1 MWARAPAFQTSDF
14 LDPFSRGPYGAYTAG
29 RERTDWTDPMT
40 TNEEQSTT
48 TARVVIAEDEAIV
61 RLDLREILEEEGFN
75 VIGETGRGDEALNLI
90 RELEPDLAILDIKM
104 PGLDGLSVARQV
116 APERKTAVLVLTAF
130 SQRSAIEEARDAGAM
145 AYLIKPF
152 QRSELVPAVHVALAR
167 FHEDIALH
175 KDETRGSTRAVF
187 DKAKAIL
194 MDDHGL
200 DEQNAIAFLK
210 RESDEELRDIA
221 QQVVDGKLKP

>member
-1 MWARAPAFQTSDF
+1 MNAIAETRNQVS
-14 LDPFSRGPYGAYTAG
+14 
-29 RERTDWTDPMT
+29 
-40 TNEEQSTT
+40 
-48 TARVVIAEDEAIV
+48 ARVVVAEDEAIV
-61 RLDLREILEEEGFN
+61 RLDLREILEEEGFD
-75 VIGETGRGDEALNLI
+75 VVGETGRGDEALKLI

-167 FHEDIALH
+167 FREEQAGGGGVDEAARKVIAQ
-175 KDETRGSTRAVF
+175 
-187 DKAKAIL
+187 AKAIL
-194 MDDHGL
+194 MDQLGKSEAD
-200 DEQNAIAFLK
+200 AIAFLSQNGDDK
-210 RESDEELRDIA
+210 RGEVARQIVEGTLR
-221 QQVVDGKLKP
+221 P